1 MKCLL
6 SIEISS
12 FFFFTCDKM
21 NKTYL
26 LLYSVQELQHPHYTS
41 KHTDSWWFTK
51 QVLPTVLQMRN
62 QYPRTFLILDLSS
75 IQIVKTKEEIYT
87 VKITSSNSIFQII
100 FWVFHDGLDVF
111 PVACFCRKDVERCF
125 HSFSLSLCGS
135 KTVTKHL
142 EQTNSIRHNNHT
154 WRHALV

>member
-1 MKCLL
+1 MLTKYWN
-6 SIEISS
+6 
-12 FFFFTCDKM
+12 FFFFFFLHVTKW
-21 NKTYL
+21 T
-26 LLYSVQELQHPHYTS
+26 
-41 KHTDSWWFTK
+41 KHICCCTQFRNYNILNTPPNTLIPDDSTK

-62 QYPRTFLILDLSS
+62 QNHRTFLILDLLS
-75 IQIVKTKEEIYT
+75 IQIVKKKEEIYT
-87 VKITSSNSIFQII
+87 VKITSSNSIFQNI

-111 PVACFCRKDVERCF
+111 PVACFCRKDVERCC

-135 KTVTKHL
+135 KTVLTKHL